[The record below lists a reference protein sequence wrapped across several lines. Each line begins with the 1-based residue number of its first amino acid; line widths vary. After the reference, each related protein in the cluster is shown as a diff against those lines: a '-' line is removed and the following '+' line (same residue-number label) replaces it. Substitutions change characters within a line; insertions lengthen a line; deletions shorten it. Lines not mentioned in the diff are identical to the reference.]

1 MKRTVLSLALAVATF
16 AGMTSP
22 LLAQERSNATATATA
37 STAATLDPA
46 QQVHEWVRLFRAD
59 DLAGLVQAVLP
70 PAQLEEARL
79 AYELGRLQP
88 ISEEDRAQFS
98 TEFARISGP
107 NAVDELMAKIEPE
120 LEKARPQIGGA
131 LLMGFGAMHMAVA
144 SPESDLSA
152 AQRAALEGAL
162 PGIQQWATSRDFLS
176 SESMR
181 EALTLLTDAVRQ
193 TGISD
198 LDQLRQLG
206 FDDLLSRAD
215 VVLAAAKDALLIY
228 GLDADAIAASL
239 QVEVLEQ
246 DGDRARVRA
255 SVIVFGAPIW
265 SEHELVL
272 QDGRWYGKKA
282 ASKWAFTSKAKS
294 KG

>member
-1 MKRTVLSLALAVATF
+1 MKRTVLSIALAVATL
-16 AGMTSP
+16 AGAAQP
-22 LLAQERSNATATATA
+22 LQAQERSTTGTAATAV
-37 STAATLDPA
+37 ATLDPA

-59 DLAGLVQAVLP
+59 DLAGLVQTLLP
-70 PAQLEEARL
+70 PDKLQEARL
-79 AYELGRLQP
+79 AYELGRLHP
-88 ISEEDRAQFS
+88 ISDEDRAQFDA
-98 TEFARISGP
+98 EFAKISGP
-107 NAVDELMAKIEPE
+107 NAVEELMAKIEPE

-144 SPESDLSA
+144 SPDSDLSD

-162 PGIQQWATSRDFLS
+162 PGIQQWATSHDFLS

-198 LDQLRQLG
+198 LDQARQLS
-206 FDDLLSRAD
+206 FDDVLSRAD
-215 VVLAAAKDALLIY
+215 VVLAAAKDALRIY
-228 GLDADAIAASL
+228 GLDADAIADSL
-239 QVEVLEQ
+239 QVEVLERE
-246 DGDRARVRA
+246 GDTARVRA
-255 SVIVFGAPIW
+255 SVILFGAPIW

-282 ASKWAFTSKAKS
+282 ASTWAFAGKPKS

>member
-1 MKRTVLSLALAVATF
+1 MKRTILSIALAVATF
-16 AGMTSP
+16 AGATSP
-22 LLAQERSNATATATA
+22 LLAQERSTATAT
-37 STAATLDPA
+37 TRAAAILDPA
-46 QQVHEWVRLFRAD
+46 QQVREWVRLFRAD
-59 DLAGLVQAVLP
+59 DVAGLVQAVLP
-70 PAQLEEARL
+70 PEQLQEARL
-79 AYELGRLQP
+79 AYELGRLEP
-88 ISEEDRAQFS
+88 ISEEDRAKFNA
-98 TEFARISGP
+98 ELAKISGP

-152 AQRAALEGAL
+152 EQRAALEGAL

-193 TGISD
+193 TGIND
-198 LDQLRQLG
+198 LDQIKQLSL
-206 FDDLLSRAD
+206 DDVLGRTD
-215 VVLAAAKDALLIY
+215 VVLAAAKNALRIY
-228 GLDADAIAASL
+228 GLDADAIADSL

-246 DGDRARVRA
+246 DGDNARVRA
-255 SVIVFGAPIW
+255 SVMLFGAPIW

-272 QDGRWYGKKA
+272 RDGRWYGKKT
-282 ASKWAFTSKAKS
+282 ASKWAFAGKPNR

>member
-1 MKRTVLSLALAVATF
+1 MKRTVLSIALAVATF
-16 AGMTSP
+16 AGAPHP
-22 LLAQERSNATATATA
+22 LLAQEGGATGSAAVA
-37 STAATLDPA
+37 AATPDPA
-46 QQVHEWVRLFRAD
+46 QQVREWVRLFRAD
-59 DLAGLVQAVLP
+59 DLAGLVQAVMP

-88 ISEEDRAQFS
+88 ISEEDRAQFNI
-98 TEFARISGP
+98 EFAKISGP
-107 NAVDELMAKIEPE
+107 NAVEELMAKIEPE
-120 LEKARPQIGGA
+120 LEKARPQVGGA
-131 LLMGFGAMHMAVA
+131 LLMGFGAMHMAVT
-144 SPESDLSA
+144 SPDSDLTA
-152 AQRAALEGAL
+152 EQRAALEGAL
-162 PGIQQWATSRDFLS
+162 PGIQQWATSHDFLS

-198 LDQLRQLG
+198 LDQLRQLS
-206 FDDLLSRAD
+206 FDDVLGRTD
-215 VVLAAAKDALLIY
+215 VVLAAAKDALRIY
-228 GLDADAIAASL
+228 GLDADAIADSL

-246 DGDRARVRA
+246 DAETAKVRA
-255 SVIVFGAPIW
+255 SVILFGAPIW

-282 ASKWAFTSKAKS
+282 ASKWAIIDKTKS